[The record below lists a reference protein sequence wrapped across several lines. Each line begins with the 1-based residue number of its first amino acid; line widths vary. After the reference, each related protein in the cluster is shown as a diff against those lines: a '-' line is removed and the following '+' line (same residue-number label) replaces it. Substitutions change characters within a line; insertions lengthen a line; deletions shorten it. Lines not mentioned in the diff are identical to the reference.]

1 MHHLLPTS
9 AKQAQLTRDRETQ
22 VTLQH
27 QRYLRK
33 MRAPWKLTIDTQNGK
48 NWKEIHFPNISKP
61 LFLDIFGIY
70 LKVREGT
77 THHHLASTI
86 ATACKMAIVGDGSS
100 SKSSMLLLL
109 KLKWFSLPIPYGI
122 HGTNAICPYVK
133 TVKNQL
139 NVGMIYHTWIYKYTW
154 MVWEWFTPWS
164 YRSAALLML
173 PTKIAGAPVEIG
185 SFMHSIPQLCWG
197 SSWTI
202 PRFLPSSKIKS
213 QYVH

>member
-9 AKQAQLTRDRETQ
+9 GKQAQLTRDRDTQ

-33 MRAPWKLTIDTQNGK
+33 MRVGIPKKIESNTPMEINIDTQNGQI
-48 NWKEIHFPNISKP
+48 WKEIHFPNISKP
-61 LFLDIFGIY
+61 SFLDMFGIY

-86 ATACKMAIVGDGSS
+86 ATACKMPIVGDGSS

-122 HGTNAICPYVK
+122 HGTNGIFPYVK
-133 TVKNQL
+133 TVKIN
-139 NVGMIYHTWIYKYTW
+139 
-154 MVWEWFTPWS
+154 
-164 YRSAALLML
+164 
-173 PTKIAGAPVEIG
+173 
-185 SFMHSIPQLCWG
+185 
-197 SSWTI
+197 
-202 PRFLPSSKIKS
+202 
-213 QYVH
+213 